1 MEREEC
7 STHPRVEIMGLPLE
21 IATSDEWHVLKGET
35 QYGPYTYEE
44 MIRLMQNKTVFSFDY
59 VWSPHLESWT
69 AVADLAEFSPDR
81 LRSLVEKS
89 QAALDEQNA
98 FNRREH
104 ERVYCQLPVYI
115 NDQQTLWEGTAE
127 NLSEGGAL
135 ILMKNPVLLPGHI
148 VHVHFRS
155 RGPQGLSFNCTA
167 EILTKRLIKQRI
179 QHDTGIH
186 YAVKFLQK
194 SAMAEKQIQTLIQE
208 FKKEKNSKS

>member
-1 MEREEC
+1 
-7 STHPRVEIMGLPLE
+7 MGIALD
-21 IATSDEWHVLKGET
+21 IATSNEWHVLKGET

-44 MIRLMQNKTVFSFDY
+44 MIRMMQNNTVFSFDY

-69 AVADLAEFSPDR
+69 ALADLAEFSPDR
-81 LRSLVEKS
+81 LRSLAEK
-89 QAALDEQNA
+89 NA
-98 FNRREH
+98 GETDAGFNRRQH
-104 ERVYCQLPVYI
+104 ERVYCQLPVYV

-148 VHVHFRS
+148 VHIHFRS
-155 RGPQGLSFNCTA
+155 RTNSELSFNCTA
-167 EILTKRLIKQRI
+167 EILTKRLVKQRI

-194 SAMAEKQIQTLIQE
+194 SPAGEKQIATLLTE
-208 FKKEKNSKS
+208 FKNKK

>member
-1 MEREEC
+1 
-7 STHPRVEIMGLPLE
+7 MGLALE

-44 MIRLMQNKTVFSFDY
+44 MIRLMQNNTIFSFDY

-69 AVADLAEFSPDR
+69 AMGELPEFSQDR
-81 LRSLVEKS
+81 LRSLAEKS
-89 QAALDEQNA
+89 QAAMDKEAENA
-98 FNRREH
+98 FNRRQH

-115 NDQQTLWEGTAE
+115 NDQQTLWDGTAE

-155 RGPQGLSFNCTA
+155 RTNGELSFNCTA

-194 SAMAEKQIQTLIQE
+194 SPAGEKQIKTLLTE
-208 FKKEKNSKS
+208 FKKDKNSKS